1 MNLSNSDACD
11 NHCWPGGSCDVSL
24 YLMPTGKGVSSWG
37 ESPQATASI
46 PKERFINSALDGR
59 ENQMRGKHGI
69 YSWAEINAETSTL
82 NMKWSWRCLMSTWIL
97 SYTGPGVQDCLEQP
111 KEAI

>member
-24 YLMPTGKGVSSWG
+24 YLMPTGKGVSSWD

-46 PKERFINSALDGR
+46 PKERFINIARDGR
-59 ENQMRGKHGI
+59 ENQMCGG
-69 YSWAEINAETSTL
+69 
-82 NMKWSWRCLMSTWIL
+82 TWHLQL
-97 SYTGPGVQDCLEQP
+97 SRNQR
-111 KEAI
+111 